1 MLTKQDIVTLRN
13 DLGESQ
19 EKFASRFGLTQGAV
33 SRWETD
39 GPPTRGLV
47 ARALEKLRAR
57 TPAPQP
63 STEGV

>member
-1 MLTKQDIVTLRN
+1 MLTKSDIVTLRN

-39 GPPTRGLV
+39 GPPQKGLV
-47 ARALEKLRAR
+47 ARALQKLRSR
-57 TPAPQP
+57 TP
-63 STEGV
+63 SKEGAAA

>member
-1 MLTKQDIVTLRN
+1 MLTKTDIVNLRN

-39 GPPTRGLV
+39 GPPQKGLV

-57 TPAPQP
+57 TERKETAA
-63 STEGV
+63 